1 MKQEIEREEISMS
14 EMLER
19 LRNMVMSAGEVNLRV
34 FFEQSRSRREL
45 VVAFLSVLELVRT
58 TDVTLLQE
66 QTFGDIVVRVA
77 S

>member
-1 MKQEIEREEISMS
+1 
-14 EMLER
+14 
-19 LRNMVMSAGEVNLRV
+19 MVMSAGEVNLRV
-34 FFEQSRSRREL
+34 FFEQARSRREL

>member
-1 MKQEIEREEISMS
+1 MA

-34 FFEQSRSRREL
+34 FFEQARSRREL

-58 TDVTLLQE
+58 TDVRLFQE

-77 S
+77 G